1 MRYLQYALHGFEN
14 ITLTNNDYYPVNNHL
29 FNSILLSDDVKQMT
43 VELKDGITH
52 EEYKIEI
59 DAYLNQI
66 CFNMIINSNVSLNA
80 PYRTIEIIQDKEE
93 NNTQNEVRVFDFINF
108 KDEIII
114 QRHIGAQSFYENIIN
129 EPTSMDKHFVL
140 YERIFKTLFN
150 QVKVVQFLSLYQLL
164 YELLSK
170 GKSYPAQRYV
180 TEYIENNRDRYPT
193 IEIKSSRK
201 NDKNEDS
208 LTYLRNEITHCEDT
222 NDFNLYSQL
231 GNQISD
237 AVIKQIIIVLND
249 VIMELP

>member
-1 MRYLQYALHGFEN
+1 
-14 ITLTNNDYYPVNNHL
+14 
-29 FNSILLSDDVKQMT
+29 
-43 VELKDGITH
+43 
-52 EEYKIEI
+52 
-59 DAYLNQI
+59 
-66 CFNMIINSNVSLNA
+66 
-80 PYRTIEIIQDKEE
+80 
-93 NNTQNEVRVFDFINF
+93 
-108 KDEIII
+108 
-114 QRHIGAQSFYENIIN
+114 
-129 EPTSMDKHFVL
+129 L

-150 QVKVVQFLSLYQLL
+150 PVKVVQFLSLYQLL

-193 IEIKSSRK
+193 IEFKSSRK

-208 LTYLRNEITHCEDT
+208 LTYLRNELTHCEDT

-237 AVIKQIIIVLND
+237 SVIKQIIIVLND

>member
-1 MRYLQYALHGFEN
+1 MRYLQYRLHGFEN
-14 ITLTNNDYYPVNNHL
+14 ITLTDNDYYPVNNHL
-29 FNSILLSDDVKQMT
+29 FKSILLSDDVKQMT
-43 VELKDGITH
+43 VGLKDGITY
-52 EEYKIEI
+52 EEYKNEI

-93 NNTQNEVRVFDFINF
+93 NNTQNEVRVFDYITF

-129 EPTSMDKHFVL
+129 QPTSMDKHFVL

-150 QVKVVQFLSLYQLL
+150 PVKVVQFLSLYQLL

-170 GKSYPAQRYV
+170 GKSHPAQRYV
-180 TEYIENNRDRYPT
+180 TEYIENNKDRYPA
-193 IEIKSSRK
+193 IEFKPSRK
-201 NDKNEDS
+201 NNKKEDS
-208 LTYLRNEITHCEDT
+208 MTYLRNEITHCEDT

-231 GNQISD
+231 GDQISD